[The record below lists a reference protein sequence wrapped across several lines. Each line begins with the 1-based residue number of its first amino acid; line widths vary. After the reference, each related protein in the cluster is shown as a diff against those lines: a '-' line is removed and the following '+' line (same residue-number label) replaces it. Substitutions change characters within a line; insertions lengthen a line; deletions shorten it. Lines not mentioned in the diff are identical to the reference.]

1 MWERE
6 RKDIFPV
13 KRSPYNIDHWDT
25 SLINKTHRERSVS
38 LIKLVSRQSYRDY
51 TTNLTHITLWT
62 HRSFKRSEETK
73 GIERTVRPKCN
84 VRLVVLKGRLL
95 SVVKPVLETEINIE
109 QTLRS

>member
-1 MWERE
+1 M
-6 RKDIFPV
+6 
-13 KRSPYNIDHWDT
+13 
-25 SLINKTHRERSVS
+25 S

-95 SVVKPVLETEINIE
+95 SVVYYNRIRDRDHEFDRPFPSGHLDTADLSN
-109 QTLRS
+109 S